1 MKKIIDHTQYDE
13 KDREMNKVIKIQDR
27 NAQNIFS
34 AKKIQV
40 LN

>member
-1 MKKIIDHTQYDE
+1 MKKTIDQMQWDE
-13 KDREMNKVIKIQDR
+13 KDIESNKVIKIQDR
-27 NAQNIFS
+27 NAQNIFI

>member
-1 MKKIIDHTQYDE
+1 MKKIIDHIQCDE
-13 KDREMNKVIKIQDR
+13 KDIEMNKVIKIQDR

-34 AKKIQV
+34 AKKIQD

>member
-1 MKKIIDHTQYDE
+1 MKKIIDNMQWDE
-13 KDREMNKVIKIQDR
+13 KDIESNKVIKIQDR
-27 NAQNIFS
+27 NAQNIFI

>member
-13 KDREMNKVIKIQDR
+13 QDIEMNKVIKIQDR